1 MKVKF
6 TKMKEG
12 VKMNDCVNFINT
24 CGFPIAMCIGMGY
37 YLVKKDEAHNA
48 ESKEFTEALNK
59 NTLVLQKL
67 CERLD
72 MEEVQE
78 NEQ

>member
-1 MKVKF
+1 ML
-6 TKMKEG
+6 
-12 VKMNDCVNFINT
+12 NDIVSVIST
-24 CGFPIAMCIGMGY
+24 VGFPIAMCVGMGY

-67 CERLD
+67 CEKLD

-78 NEQ
+78 SEQ